1 MLFKSYATAMN
12 IRAGFGLMR
21 LPPGARM
28 VPLMSMFSLFALVLM
43 LGTWIASSQRTS
55 VATVLQADS
64 SNYHSRALAD
74 SLNTQGNTYSF
85 LPGTQRITRLSATQS
100 NLLDSAVHK
109 LAGRWTADVLAA
121 AKKTD
126 VPAVVIA
133 AVLQTESN
141 GRPWVKSPAGARGLM
156 QVLPATARH
165 MGIRDWWVPER
176 NILAGAL
183 YLKWLL
189 VVFDG
194 NLSKVLAAY
203 NAGPTVVARYNGI
216 PPYRET
222 QDYVRKVQ
230 SLIVD
235 TENT

>member
-1 MLFKSYATAMN
+1 
-12 IRAGFGLMR
+12 
-21 LPPGARM
+21 M
-28 VPLMSMFSLFALVLM
+28 VPLMLMFSLFALVPM
-43 LGTWIASSQRTS
+43 LGAWITSSQRTS
-55 VATVLQADS
+55 TTT
-64 SNYHSRALAD
+64 ALHWA
-74 SLNTQGNTYSF
+74 
-85 LPGTQRITRLSATQS
+85 GTHRITRLSATQS
-100 NLLDSAVHK
+100 NVLDSAVHK

-133 AVLQTESN
+133 AVLQTESS
-141 GRPWVKSPAGARGLM
+141 GRPWIKSPAGARGLM
-156 QVLPATARH
+156 QVLPTTATH
-165 MGIRDWWVPER
+165 MGIHDWWVPER

-194 NLSKVLAAY
+194 NLPKVLAAY

-222 QDYVRKVQ
+222 QNYVRKVQ

-235 TENT
+235 MENT

>member
-1 MLFKSYATAMN
+1 MPFKSYATAMN
-12 IRAGFGLMR
+12 ASTGLGIMR
-21 LPPGARM
+21 LTPGARM
-28 VPLMSMFSLFALVLM
+28 VPLMLMFSLFALVPM
-43 LGTWIASSQRTS
+43 LGAWITSSQRTS
-55 VATVLQADS
+55 TTT
-64 SNYHSRALAD
+64 ALHWA
-74 SLNTQGNTYSF
+74 
-85 LPGTQRITRLSATQS
+85 GTHRITRLSATQS
-100 NLLDSAVHK
+100 NVLDSAVHK

-133 AVLQTESN
+133 AVLQTESS
-141 GRPWVKSPAGARGLM
+141 GRPWIKSPAGARGLM
-156 QVLPATARH
+156 QVLPTTATH
-165 MGIRDWWVPER
+165 MGIHDWWVPER

-194 NLSKVLAAY
+194 NLPKVLAAY

-222 QDYVRKVQ
+222 QNYVRKVQ

-235 TENT
+235 MENT

>member
-1 MLFKSYATAMN
+1 MLFKSYATTMN
-12 IRAGFGLMR
+12 TRAGFGFMR
-21 LPPGARM
+21 LMPGARM
-28 VPLMSMFSLFALVLM
+28 VSLMSMFSLFALALM

-55 VATVLQADS
+55 AATALQTDA
-64 SNYHSRALAD
+64 SNNHSRALAD
-74 SLNTQGNTYSF
+74 SLNTHANTYWFS
-85 LPGTQRITRLSATQS
+85 SARQS
-100 NLLDSAVHK
+100 NVLDSAVHK

-141 GRPWVKSPAGARGLM
+141 GRPWIKSPAGARGLM

-165 MGIRDWWVPER
+165 MGILDWWVPKR

-194 NLSKVLAAY
+194 NLPKVLAAY

-235 TENT
+235 MENT